1 MSKLAKRL
9 RALANGK
16 ELPWSQI
23 VSLVEAFGGDVLP
36 PRGGGSHFKI
46 VFANYEPIT
55 VPVHNGKI
63 KRIYALKIA
72 ELLEDIGD

>member
-9 RALANGK
+9 RDLANGR

-23 VSLVEAFGGDVLP
+23 VTLIEAFGGTITP

-46 VFANYEPIT
+46 IFSNHEPII

-72 ELLEDIGD
+72 ELLEEIGE